1 MNYDIILILF
11 NTIKTGDN
19 VINNLLKYFTGE
31 TINRNCKNLYLS
43 DPNDVIVVVSSLE
56 ISSNEICKYASFRSI

>member
-1 MNYDIILILF
+1 MNYDIILVLF

-43 DPNDVIVVVSSLE
+43 DPNDVIVVVSSL
-56 ISSNEICKYASFRSI
+56 